1 MAVTFSQHL
10 VRQYFGISFTQV
22 LDVYADLD
30 RLVSL
35 HGTCCG
41 LIGIGYNILVS
52 QSDISVPAHGW
63 AQGRFSV
70 VLWFSA
76 LAVRAGALVFVCAM
90 GMDASA
96 EI

>member
-22 LDVYADLD
+22 LDVSADLD

-35 HGTCCG
+35 HRTCCSVK
-41 LIGIGYNILVS
+41 GIGYNMLVS
-52 QSDISVPAHGW
+52 QGDISVPARGW

-70 VLWFSA
+70 GLWFFA

-90 GMDASA
+90 GMDAPA